1 MGIRSE
7 SRLERVLHARAF
19 AVTAEVV
26 PPRGGGAGPVVA
38 QSRALIGYADAV
50 NVTDSP
56 TSSGHMAP
64 LAGAA
69 FVAQQGLE
77 PVMQITTRD
86 RNRLGITGDLLGGW
100 ALGVRNI
107 LCLTGDPVSVGDH
120 PEAREVHDLS
130 VADLVRFAVGLRDNG
145 RLLSGRE
152 AELPPRYFV
161 GVADVPLAPDYD
173 PARLEEKADAGA
185 DFVQT
190 QIVYDVDALG
200 AWADQIRARGLFER
214 MFVLAGVAPPRS
226 AAAARYVRD
235 HLAGVSVP
243 DAVLQRLEQA
253 GDGAQEEGVRLTV
266 EIIDRLRSIPGIA
279 GVHVMGLGHEEAVR
293 RVIEAAGLLPRPEP
307 PSVEEIEEMEARR
320 AADEQARRAAAAE
333 AARRAE
339 DEEARRRAEEEE
351 ARRRA
356 EEEEA
361 RRRAEEEEAVRRM
374 AEEEAARRREEE
386 AASSPWQTA
395 GPRGAP
401 TRMHGAP
408 EIPAQPAEAQPAQ
421 PAEARPKPQQPAAP
435 AGGAEPAGPA
445 PQEAQPAA
453 AGAPGPQ
460 GAPEQPAQ
468 PSGWTPT
475 HVVPAG
481 GMVAWQ
487 APHPSA
493 PQSARLQPGLP
504 VQVVERLGAWARV
517 VASNGWWGWVDGRM
531 LP

>member
-130 VADLVRFAVGLRDNG
+130 VADLVRFAVGLRDTG

-173 PARLEEKADAGA
+173 VARLEEKADAGA

-226 AAAARYVRD
+226 AATARYVRD

-307 PSVEEIEEMEARR
+307 PTVEEIEEMEARR

-339 DEEARRRAEEEE
+339 EEEARRRAEEEDARRRAEEEE
-351 ARRRA
+351 ARRKA
-356 EEEEA
+356 EEEDA

-395 GPRGAP
+395 GPRVAP
-401 TRMHGAP
+401 TRIHGAP
-408 EIPAQPAEAQPAQ
+408 EIPAQPAEGQPAQ
-421 PAEARPKPQQPAAP
+421 PT
-435 AGGAEPAGPA
+435 
-445 PQEAQPAA
+445 EAQPAA
-453 AGAPGPQ
+453 AGTPGPQ
-460 GAPEQPAQ
+460 GAQEQAAQ

>member
-7 SRLERVLHARAF
+7 SRLERVLHARTF

-38 QSRALIGYADAV
+38 QSRALVGYADAV

-69 FVAQQGLE
+69 FVVQQGLE

-86 RNRLGITGDLLGGW
+86 RNRLAITGDLLGGW
-100 ALGVRNI
+100 ALGVRNV

-130 VADLVRFAVGLRDNG
+130 VAELVRFAVGLRDTG

-173 PARLEEKADAGA
+173 AARLEEKADAGA

-200 AWADQIRARGLFER
+200 AWAEAIRARGLFER

-226 AAAARYVRD
+226 AATTRYVRD
-235 HLAGVSVP
+235 HLPGVSVP
-243 DAVLQRLEQA
+243 DAVFQRLEQA
-253 GDGAQEEGVRLTV
+253 GDGAEQEGVRLTV
-266 EIIDRLRSIPGIA
+266 EIIERLRSIPGIA

-307 PSVEEIEEMEARR
+307 PSVEEIEELEARR
-320 AADEQARRAAAAE
+320 AADEEARRAAAAE
-333 AARRAE
+333 AA
-339 DEEARRRAEEEE
+339 
-351 ARRRA
+351 RRA

-395 GPRGAP
+395 GPRSAP

-408 EIPAQPAEAQPAQ
+408 EIPSRPGEGQPSQPTEAQQPAPQAGGPGAEPAQ
-421 PAEARPKPQQPAAP
+421 PAP
-435 AGGAEPAGPA
+435 AG

-453 AGAPGPQ
+453 AGAVGEQ
-460 GAPEQPAQ
+460 GAPQQAAQ
-468 PSGWTPT
+468 PSGWSPT
-475 HVVPAG
+475 HEVPAG

-493 PQSARLQPGLP
+493 PQSARLHPGLP
-504 VQVVERLGAWARV
+504 IQVVERLGAWARV

>member
-7 SRLERVLHARAF
+7 SRLERVLHARSF

-38 QSRALIGYADAV
+38 QARALVGYADAV

-56 TSSGHMAP
+56 TSSAHMAP

-86 RNRLGITGDLLGGW
+86 RNRLAITGDLLGGW
-100 ALGVRNI
+100 ALGVRNV
-107 LCLTGDPVSVGDH
+107 LCLTGDPVSAGDH

-130 VADLVRFAVGLRDNG
+130 VADLVRFAVGLRDTG

-173 PARLEEKADAGA
+173 AARLEEKADAGA

-200 AWADQIRARGLFER
+200 AWAEQIRARGLFER
-214 MFVLAGVAPPRS
+214 MFVLAGVAPPWT

-235 HLAGVSVP
+235 RLPGVSVP
-243 DAVLQRLEQA
+243 DAVIQRLELA
-253 GDGAQEEGVRLTV
+253 GDGAEEEGVRLTV
-266 EIIDRLRSIPGIA
+266 EIIERLRSIPGIA

-307 PSVEEIEEMEARR
+307 PSVEEIEELEARR
-320 AADEQARRAAAAE
+320 AADEEARRAAAAE
-333 AARRAE
+333 AARRPE
-339 DEEARRRAEEEE
+339 EEEARRRAEEEE
-351 ARRRA
+351 ARRRAQEEEARRKA

-374 AEEEAARRREEE
+374 AEEEEARRREEE

-395 GPRGAP
+395 GPRFAP

-408 EIPAQPAEAQPAQ
+408 EIPSQPAEGQPSQ
-421 PAEARPKPQQPAAP
+421 PTDQPTEARPEQGVPQQA
-435 AGGAEPAGPA
+435 
-445 PQEAQPAA
+445 
-453 AGAPGPQ
+453 
-460 GAPEQPAQ
+460 AQ
-468 PSGWTPT
+468 PSGWSPT

-504 VQVVERLGAWARV
+504 IQVVERLGAWARV

-531 LP
+531 LS

>member
-7 SRLERVLHARAF
+7 SRLERVLHARRF

-38 QSRALIGYADAV
+38 QSRALVGYADAV

-56 TSSGHMAP
+56 TSSAHMSP

-86 RNRLGITGDLLGGW
+86 RNRLAITGDLLGGW
-100 ALGVRNI
+100 ALGVRNV
-107 LCLTGDPVSVGDH
+107 LCLTGDPVSAGDH
-120 PEAREVHDLS
+120 PETREVHDLS
-130 VADLVRFAVGLRDNG
+130 VSDLVRFAVGLRDSG
-145 RLLSGRE
+145 RLLSGQE

-173 PARLEEKADAGA
+173 DSRLEEKADAGA

-200 AWADQIRARGLFER
+200 EWAERIRSRGIPER
-214 MFVLAGVAPPRS
+214 MFLLVGVAPPRS
-226 AAAARYVRD
+226 AAAARYVQE
-235 HLAGVSVP
+235 HLPGVAVP

-253 GDGAQEEGVRLTV
+253 GDAAQEEGVRLAV
-266 EIIDRLRSIPGIA
+266 EIIERLRTVPGVA

-307 PSVEEIEEMEARR
+307 PSVEEIEEMESRR
-320 AADEQARRAAAAE
+320 AAEEAARQAAGAE
-333 AARRAE
+333 AARQR
-339 DEEARRRAEEEE
+339 
-351 ARRRA
+351 
-356 EEEEA
+356 
-361 RRRAEEEEAVRRM
+361 
-374 AEEEAARRREEE
+374 EAAG
-386 AASSPWQTA
+386 SPWQSV
-395 GPRGAP
+395 GPTSAA
-401 TRMHGAP
+401 TRIHQAA
-408 EIPAQPAEAQPAQ
+408 AQPSEPGQA
-421 PAEARPKPQQPAAP
+421 QQPAAGTKAEEP
-435 AGGAEPAGPA
+435 SAAGGQEARPAAGDEAGGRGEAE
-445 PQEAQPAA
+445 QVAQPA
-453 AGAPGPQ
+453 
-460 GAPEQPAQ
+460 
-468 PSGWTPT
+468 GWAPT
-475 HVVPAG
+475 HTVPAG
-481 GMVAWQ
+481 GMAAWQ

-493 PQSARLQPGLP
+493 PQTAQLQAGLP